1 MVVVLVAAVLVPLL
15 VVRLLRQAAGQRT
28 AAAVAERAGQGA
40 IAEGDNAAL
49 EHADWAVVSPALAE
63 GEADADAEVLHEP
76 VQLLAGRWIGADRFD
91 AVHERHGLLDLGL
104 DARRWL
110 AMWHPLF
117 GIGQGLL
124 CRGQLGL

>member
-1 MVVVLVAAVLVPLL
+1 VFLIA
-15 VVRLLRQAAGQRT
+15 VVRA
-28 AAAVAERAGQGA
+28 
-40 IAEGDNAAL
+40 AAL
-49 EHADWAVVSPALAE
+49 EHANGSVVPPALAE

-76 VQLLAGRWIGADRFD
+76 VQLLAGRWIGAGRFD

-104 DARRWL
+104 DVRRRL

-117 GIGQGLL
+117 GVSQGLL